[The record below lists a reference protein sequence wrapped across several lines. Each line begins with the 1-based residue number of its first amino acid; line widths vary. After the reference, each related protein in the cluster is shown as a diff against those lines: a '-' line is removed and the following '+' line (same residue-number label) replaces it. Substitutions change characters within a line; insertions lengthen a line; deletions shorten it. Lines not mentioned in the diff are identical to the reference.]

1 MYTTNMII
9 ERELYA
15 KISPVID
22 SSEAIIITGMRRV
35 GKTTLLHHIMEHIS
49 SGNKLFLDLENPAN
63 QKYFENENYDSIAD
77 GLGILGLDLNKKGY
91 VFLDEIQFVKNLPS
105 VVKYLHDHYNLKFF
119 LSGSSSFYLKNLFS
133 ESLSGRKYIFEL
145 FPLSFREFMQLKN
158 SKINVDALHSN
169 KISLATFGQIERYY
183 AEYVLYGGFPGV
195 VRKEVISEKKAML
208 EDIFSSYFQLEV
220 VQLGDFKKINV
231 VRDLM
236 LLLMERTGS
245 KLDVLK
251 LSRELGVARDTLN
264 NYIAFLENTYFIKLV
279 RPFSR
284 NKDSE
289 IRNVPKFYLCDSGL
303 INQFSKISTGALFE
317 NAVFLAL
324 SKLGEVN
331 YYQKKSGVEIDF
343 VLDKK
348 VAYEVK
354 IKAYEQD
361 MTRLR
366 NLSTELKLK
375 DYKIVSQKYSEL
387 ANIEYGFSL

>member
-1 MYTTNMII
+1 MII